1 MEVICLESEALKEL
15 IKELARNVKVEQK
28 IDQPKWISPARAME
42 LLNIKKT
49 TLQTLRT
56 SSLIIFTKPSPK
68 IILYEYNSVIKY
80 LDDSVKKAF

>member
-28 IDQPKWISPARAME
+28 MDQPKWISPARAME

-56 SSLIIFTKPSPK
+56 SSLIIFTKPTPK
-68 IILYEYNSVIKY
+68 IILYEYNSIIKY

>member
-28 IDQPKWISPARAME
+28 IDEPKWISPARAME

-68 IILYEYNSVIKY
+68 IILYEYDSIIKY

>member
-28 IDQPKWISPARAME
+28 INEPKWISPARAME

-56 SSLIIFTKPSPK
+56 SSLIIFTKPTPK
-68 IILYEYNSVIKY
+68 IILYEYNSIIKY

>member
-28 IDQPKWISPARAME
+28 IDEPKWISPARAME